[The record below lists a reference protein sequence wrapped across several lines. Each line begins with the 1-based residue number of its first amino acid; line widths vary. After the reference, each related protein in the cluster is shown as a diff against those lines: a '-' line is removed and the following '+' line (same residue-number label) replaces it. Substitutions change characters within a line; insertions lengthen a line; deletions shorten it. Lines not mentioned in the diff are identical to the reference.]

1 MKKTTAPK
9 LSIIIVN
16 YNVAYFLEQ
25 CLSAVFQSDCT
36 SDIEVIVIDNASIDR
51 SAEMVQTKFPQV
63 RWIPNQE
70 NVGFSRANNQGIA
83 IANGTYVLLLNPD
96 TVVEEATFSKV
107 IQKMEEDQDIGG
119 LGVRM
124 VDGKG
129 NFLPES
135 KRGLPTPLVAFY
147 KIFGLSTLFP
157 NSRIFGTYHLGF
169 LDPKQTHEVDVLS
182 GAFMCVR
189 KSVLDSIGYLDETF
203 FMYGEDIDL
212 SYRITQAGF
221 KNIYFPETTII
232 HYKGESTKKSSVNY
246 VLVFYKAMSIFAN
259 KHFSQNNAFL
269 FSLLIHAGIF
279 TRATLALVN
288 RGFKKLF
295 PLLWTGGTLLMGL
308 YLLTL
313 PWKNQHI
320 SFPTLAFTVLIPS
333 YFFVWSSTNLL
344 FGTYDP
350 PFKISKAI
358 KGSLAGTLIILAA
371 YALLPKALQFS
382 RLYIL
387 LGGLWFIA
395 WTFVDRFI
403 QFYLFRLENGWNP
416 LRKNR
421 FLIVGDNEEFLRI
434 KNLLIQNIQD
444 IDYMHG
450 VYLKQPY
457 LEAKASEEN
466 WIDTIPFNDYD
477 EIVFSAKNLDASKI
491 IFYMSQIKH
500 KALDFKI
507 AQPEADFI
515 IGSNSIDT
523 QGEAYRVN
531 INPLSRPENLRSKRF
546 IDFLL
551 ALGFLLFSPILFWLY
566 TNKIGFI
573 KNAWDVLISKK
584 TWIGFTLDKNQK
596 MDPFLPR
603 IKTGILTPLDI
614 NEAMAPNLQD
624 KFNLIYARDYSVWK
638 DLAFVLRLIRKLDR

>member
-1 MKKTTAPK
+1 
-9 LSIIIVN
+9 
-16 YNVAYFLEQ
+16 
-25 CLSAVFQSDCT
+25 
-36 SDIEVIVIDNASIDR
+36 
-51 SAEMVQTKFPQV
+51 
-63 RWIPNQE
+63 
-70 NVGFSRANNQGIA
+70 
-83 IANGTYVLLLNPD
+83 
-96 TVVEEATFSKV
+96 
-107 IQKMEEDQDIGG
+107 
-119 LGVRM
+119 
-124 VDGKG
+124 
-129 NFLPES
+129 
-135 KRGLPTPLVAFY
+135 
-147 KIFGLSTLFP
+147 
-157 NSRIFGTYHLGF
+157 
-169 LDPKQTHEVDVLS
+169 
-182 GAFMCVR
+182 
-189 KSVLDSIGYLDETF
+189 
-203 FMYGEDIDL
+203 MYGEDIDL

-387 LGGLWFIA
+387 LGGLWFIV

-421 FLIVGDNEEFLRI
+421 FLIVGDHEEFLRI

-566 TNKIGFI
+566 SNKIGFL
-573 KNAWDVLISKK
+573 KNVWDVLISKK
-584 TWIGFTLDKNQK
+584 TWIGFTHDKNQK

-603 IKTGILTPLDI
+603 IKAGILTPLDI
-614 NEAMAPNLQD
+614 NEAMSPDLQD